1 MREEDGRREAVAYL
15 EHSKRS
21 LRYEAVRPLRLLRLL
36 RVLLHLGDLALRLL
50 RPLAFARL
58 SLVGL
63 GELLHLLRLSPADM
77 IRLPG
82 ALEGVQELIQAYVPL
97 HELLQQLL

>member
-1 MREEDGRREAVAYL
+1 MREEDGWREAVAYL

-21 LRYEAVRPLRLLRLL
+21 LRYEAVGPLRLLRLL
-36 RVLLHLGDLALRLL
+36 RVLLHLGNSGALVRSLG
-50 RPLAFARL
+50 FARQTL
-58 SLVGL
+58 GL
-63 GELLHLLRLSPADM
+63 GDLLHLLRLGPADM

-82 ALEGVQELIQAYVPL
+82 ALEGVQELIQACVSL

>member
-21 LRYEAVRPLRLLRLL
+21 LCYEAVGSLRLLMLL
-36 RVLLHLGDLALRLL
+36 RVLLHLRDRALL
-50 RPLAFARL
+50 RSLGFGRL
-58 SLVGL
+58 SLGL
-63 GELLHLLRLSPADM
+63 SKLLHFLSLSPADV

-82 ALEGVQELIQAYVPL
+82 ALEGVQELIQAYVSL

>member
-1 MREEDGRREAVAYL
+1 MGEEDGWREAVAYL

-21 LRYEAVRPLRLLRLL
+21 LCYEAVGPLRLLRLL
-36 RVLLHLGDLALRLL
+36 RVLLYLFALL
-50 RPLAFARL
+50 RSLGFARL
-58 SLVGL
+58 PLGL
-63 GELLHLLRLSPADM
+63 HDLLHLLRLSPADM

-82 ALEGVQELIQAYVPL
+82 ALEGVQELIQAYVSL